1 MYKTKN
7 KRNKKHKK
15 TRKYYGGGE
24 NAVVVQTA
32 FKPSEGIF
40 DILGKKI
47 GDFASS
53 AFNYIE
59 EKGLRVAGL
68 EKIHNN
74 LTDANGNMVKDSM
87 NKASGAVSNAINNVT
102 SVLKSPEAEE
112 LVTSAAQDLTQT
124 GTKLLE
130 KFNQVASTPA
140 FKQAV
145 EVASNNLADY
155 TKITVEAMDEP
166 INEAMDKLNE
176 AGTKAASGVAAG
188 LIKVGT
194 DAMAAVPGVGAAVE
208 VGKMLNDGSK
218 AIGDMVEAGSQVAET
233 MSQVIEKT
241 SKNLDKG
248 LDDLEKK
255 KQRVEGLTNQKLNIP
270 QMSNPL
276 ANVSNPLTN
285 VSNPLTNVSNPLTN
299 VSNPLS
305 NITNT
310 ATNKMTNA
318 MPKTPIITGGGLK
331 KLSDIK
337 SNINLQIGGSLAEF
351 HDPIGYQS
359 ILKGGNN
366 NNNKTKKSMINGK
379 DRKSRRVQ
387 FSLE

>member
-24 NAVVVQTA
+24 NAVVVQPA

-102 SVLKSPEAEE
+102 SVLKSPEAQES
-112 LVTSAAQDLTQT
+112 VTMAAQDLAQT

-130 KFNQVASTPA
+130 SFNQVASTPA

-145 EVASNNLADY
+145 EVAANNVADY

-176 AGTKAASGVAAG
+176 AGTKAASGVTAG

-276 ANVSNPLTN
+276 TNVSNPLTN

-299 VSNPLS
+299 M
-305 NITNT
+305 TNT

-318 MPKTPIITGGGLK
+318 MPKTPINMTGGGLK

-366 NNNKTKKSMINGK
+366 NKTKKSMVNGK

>member
-285 VSNPLTNVSNPLTN
+285 VSNPLTNVSNPL
-299 VSNPLS
+299 S